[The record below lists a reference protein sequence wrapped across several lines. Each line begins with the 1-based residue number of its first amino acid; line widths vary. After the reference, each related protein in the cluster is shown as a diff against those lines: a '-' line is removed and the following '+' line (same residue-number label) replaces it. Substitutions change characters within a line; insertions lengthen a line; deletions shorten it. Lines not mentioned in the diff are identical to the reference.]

1 MNYRDEVA
9 VALLRKHMS
18 RKDLAKAI
26 NIPYN
31 RLSQYLNEF
40 MPIPFEIKDE
50 IDELLNLRQMRK
62 GVN

>member
-1 MNYRDEVA
+1 MDYKDEVA
-9 VALLRKHMS
+9 AGLLRRRMN

-40 MPIPFEIKDE
+40 MPMPFEIKDE
-50 IDELLNLRQMRK
+50 IDEVLNLRQMRK